1 MIGAGHVTSVPASDW
16 WSNINT
22 RQVAKEEK
30 VVDILVNNAGLVTW
44 RRELT
49 EDGQ

>member
-1 MIGAGHVTSVPASDW
+1 MEI
-16 WSNINT
+16 WSRDPDT

-44 RRELT
+44 KRELT
-49 EDGQ
+49 EDGQCGDTMSPV

>member
-1 MIGAGHVTSVPASDW
+1 MES
-16 WSNINT
+16 WSRDPNT

-44 RRELT
+44 KRELT
-49 EDGQ
+49 EDGQCGYNMSPV